1 MKKLF
6 VTLGFLLVT
15 TSMFAITVKITKDG
29 GGTCGYEKVVEE
41 HNANRSTLDC
51 SKPGNEK
58 CTWEYPPKLAISIKQ
73 VTDIIETNIQ
83 NGFIGTKLFIQELNI
98 FVVLSNIS
106 ISSNGVLNYTA
117 EFELL

>member
-1 MKKLF
+1 M
-6 VTLGFLLVT
+6 VT
-15 TSMFAITVKITKDG
+15 TSIFAISIKITKDG

-58 CTWEYPPKLAISIKQ
+58 CTWEYQPKSAMMIKQ
-73 VTDIIETNIQ
+73 VTDIIETNIA
-83 NGFIGTKLFIQELNI
+83 NGFNGTNLFIKELNI

-106 ISSNGVLNYTA
+106 KSSNGVLSYTA